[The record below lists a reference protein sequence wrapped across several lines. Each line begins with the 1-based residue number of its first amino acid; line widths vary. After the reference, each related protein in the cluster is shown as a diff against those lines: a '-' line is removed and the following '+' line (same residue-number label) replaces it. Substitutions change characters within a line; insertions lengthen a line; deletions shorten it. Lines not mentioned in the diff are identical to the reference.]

1 MKIYAHYMR
10 TASGDSYLTI
20 LDKKYEDAIEFMK
33 EQMPWEYEAWGED
46 EEPDYAEFLVEEKE
60 IN

>member
-1 MKIYAHYMR
+1 MK

-20 LDKKYEDAIEFMK
+20 LDKKYVDPIEFMK
-33 EQMPWEYEAWGED
+33 NEMPWEFEAWGED

-60 IN
+60 IK